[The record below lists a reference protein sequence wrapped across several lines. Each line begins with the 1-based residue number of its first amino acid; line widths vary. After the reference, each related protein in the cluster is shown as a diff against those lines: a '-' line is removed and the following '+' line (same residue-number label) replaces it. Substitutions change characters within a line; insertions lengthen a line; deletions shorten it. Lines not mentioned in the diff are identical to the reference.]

1 MDAEEFLYWMAYSR
15 MEPFTFDADDI
26 RAGTMLSTYINA
38 HRDPQKGG
46 DPVAPF
52 DLLPW
57 RVRAQRKPAKALY
70 EMSDED
76 QLAHWR
82 AVVAGR

>member
-1 MDAEEFLYWMAYSR
+1 MDAEEFLCWMAYSHL
-15 MEPFTFDADDI
+15 EPFTFDADDI
-26 RAGTMLSTYINA
+26 RMGSLLSTYINA
-38 HRDPQKGG
+38 HRDPQKG
-46 DPVAPF
+46 DAVSPF

-57 RVRAQRKPAKALY
+57 RARSQRKPAKALY

-82 AVVAGR
+82 AVVGAR